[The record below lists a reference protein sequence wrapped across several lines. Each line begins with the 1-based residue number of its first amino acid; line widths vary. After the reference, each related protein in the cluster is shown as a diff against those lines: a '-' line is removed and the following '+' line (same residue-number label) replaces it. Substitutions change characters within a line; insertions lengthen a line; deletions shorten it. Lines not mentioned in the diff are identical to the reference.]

1 MRTKKKKEEEEN
13 TENENTNTQTLEPNG
28 YYIYNFLKIDI
39 QL

>member
-13 TENENTNTQTLEPNG
+13 TENENTDTQTLKPNR
-28 YYIYNFLKIDI
+28 YYIYNFLKIEI